1 MITAIIIVITVLV
14 SIRAFKDHA
23 LTEKLIFH
31 PPSVKQ
37 GEWHRLF
44 SYGVLH
50 ADYAH
55 LIFNMFTLYFF
66 GMDIERVCRTT
77 LGETLGSLCFILL
90 YLSSLL
96 VSILPTY
103 VKHRENALYFGLGAS
118 GAVSAIIFAYMLI
131 NPMNFMGI
139 LFIPIY
145 LPAFLFGIIFLLI
158 SLALDRK
165 QTGGINHSAHIT
177 GGIYGLV
184 YIAVTFFVLADVNL
198 VRSFIG
204 KIRIDSL
211 SDLIHFGL

>member
-1 MITAIIIVITVLV
+1 MITTTIIVLTVLV
-14 SIRAFKDHA
+14 SIRAFKDKT
-23 LTEKLIFH
+23 LMEKMIFH

-37 GEWHRLF
+37 GEWYRLF

-66 GMDIERVCRTT
+66 GPEIERFGKSA
-77 LGETLGSLCFILL
+77 LGETTGSICYILL
-90 YLSSLL
+90 YLSALL
-96 VSILPTY
+96 ISILPTY
-103 VKHRENALYFGLGAS
+103 FKQKHNVSYFGLGAS
-118 GAVSAIIFAYMLI
+118 GAVSAIIFAYMLV

-158 SLALDRK
+158 SLALDKK

-177 GGIYGLV
+177 GGIYGIL
-184 YIAVTFFVLADVNL
+184 YMAVIFFALADINL
-198 VRSFIG
+198 VQSFIG

-211 SDLIHFGL
+211 SDLIHIGF

>member
-1 MITAIIIVITVLV
+1 
-14 SIRAFKDHA
+14 
-23 LTEKLIFH
+23 
-31 PPSVKQ
+31 
-37 GEWHRLF
+37 
-44 SYGVLH
+44 LH

-96 VSILPTY
+96 VSSLPTY

-177 GGIYGLV
+177 GGIYGIV
-184 YIAVTFFVLADVNL
+184 FMAIIFYVLADVNL
-198 VRSFIG
+198 LQSFIG
-204 KIRIDSL
+204 KIKIDSL

>member
-1 MITAIIIVITVLV
+1 MITATIIVITVLV

-66 GMDIERVCRTT
+66 GMDIERACKLT
-77 LGETLGSLCFILL
+77 LGETPGSLCYILL

-96 VSILPTY
+96 VSDPPHLLQAQGEHLIFRTGRLWS
-103 VKHRENALYFGLGAS
+103 GLGDHLRVHANQPDELH
-118 GAVSAIIFAYMLI
+118 GHPL
-131 NPMNFMGI
+131 
-139 LFIPIY
+139 IPIY

-177 GGIYGLV
+177 GGIYGVV
-184 YIAVTFFVLADVNL
+184 YMAVVFSWLADVNL

-211 SDLIHFGL
+211 SNLFHFGF